1 MRLEKDTLGEKY
13 LTDETVYGINTQR
26 AVENFPLSHKKVNLH
41 LIHAMLL
48 VKKAAAKTYENLVE
62 DIEKEKYQAIVA
74 ACDELLL
81 KTEED
86 KSFSQQTEHN
96 RDNQNQAEDNRSGID
111 ALFVTQA
118 LQGGAGTSTNMN
130 VNEVIANIA
139 LKHLGK
145 NYGDYNC

>member
-1 MRLEKDTLGEKY
+1 MKPYMES
-13 LTDETVYGINTQR
+13 I
-26 AVENFPLSHKKVNLH
+26 HKELLKTFHFLIKVNLH

-86 KSFSQQTEHN
+86 KVFLSRRNIIEIIKI
-96 RDNQNQAEDNRSGID
+96 RRKIIEAE
-111 ALFVTQA
+111 
-118 LQGGAGTSTNMN
+118 
-130 VNEVIANIA
+130 
-139 LKHLGK
+139 
-145 NYGDYNC
+145 

>member
-62 DIEKEKYQAIVA
+62 DIEKEKFAKFAITA
-74 ACDELLL
+74 I
-81 KTEED
+81 T
-86 KSFSQQTEHN
+86 FW
-96 RDNQNQAEDNRSGID
+96 
-111 ALFVTQA
+111 
-118 LQGGAGTSTNMN
+118 
-130 VNEVIANIA
+130 A
-139 LKHLGK
+139 LKLDNK
-145 NYGDYNC
+145 LVNNYLRFN

>member
-1 MRLEKDTLGEKY
+1 MKPYMESIHKELLKTFHFL
-13 LTDETVYGINTQR
+13 N
-26 AVENFPLSHKKVNLH
+26 KKVNLH

-86 KSFSQQTEHN
+86 KMFFS
-96 RDNQNQAEDNRSGID
+96 A
-111 ALFVTQA
+111 
-118 LQGGAGTSTNMN
+118 GGT
-130 VNEVIANIA
+130 
-139 LKHLGK
+139 
-145 NYGDYNC
+145 

>member
-62 DIEKEKYQAIVA
+62 DIEKEIKLLEKEIKKLAEELNFEEAIRKR
-74 ACDELLL
+74 DKMSQLKKLMLEL
-81 KTEED
+81 
-86 KSFSQQTEHN
+86 
-96 RDNQNQAEDNRSGID
+96 
-111 ALFVTQA
+111 
-118 LQGGAGTSTNMN
+118 
-130 VNEVIANIA
+130 
-139 LKHLGK
+139 
-145 NYGDYNC
+145 

>member
-86 KSFSQQTEHN
+86 KS
-96 RDNQNQAEDNRSGID
+96 
-111 ALFVTQA
+111 
-118 LQGGAGTSTNMN
+118 
-130 VNEVIANIA
+130 
-139 LKHLGK
+139 
-145 NYGDYNC
+145 